1 MSTARERA
9 ESAAGEL
16 WFIPARGLDGFKVGH
31 QVAEKRFWP
40 PKPTLAKLG
49 PHWRVK
55 GEEPVL
61 VMPGE
66 AYPRH
71 HIIGKTIWFCDDGGT
86 SNRSIVPV
94 FVWEVEEVDRDE

>member
-55 GEEPVL
+55 GEEPVM
-61 VMPGE
+61 VGPGQSWPAAFWDGRTVWEDSDME
-66 AYPRH
+66 A
-71 HIIGKTIWFCDDGGT
+71 GNLAC
-86 SNRSIVPV
+86 VPV
-94 FVWEVEEVDRDE
+94 FVWELEVVP